1 MATKTQT
8 ISQQLS
14 DHEERL
20 RALETHV
27 DSAPLT
33 PTPPTKP
40 WWLSK
45 GVMGPLTSGIA
56 TVALCVG
63 YIAGWPANAMAILA
77 SIAGGGSVTG
87 IIGRLTAKVG
97 VR

>member
-1 MATKTQT
+1 MPRCR
-8 ISQQLS
+8 ISIGRDLS
-14 DHEERL
+14 REGVPE
-20 RALETHV
+20 
-27 DSAPLT
+27 AP
-33 PTPPTKP
+33 
-40 WWLSK
+40 
-45 GVMGPLTSGIA
+45 VIGPLTSGIA

>member
-1 MATKTQT
+1 MSTSKTTSNMT
-8 ISQQLS
+8 IPQQLS
-14 DHEERL
+14 DHEARL
-20 RALETHV
+20 KALE
-27 DSAPLT
+27 SAPLT
-33 PTPPTKP
+33 PTAPTKP

>member
-1 MATKTQT
+1 MSSTQTQT
-8 ISQQLS
+8 IPQRLS

-20 RALETHV
+20 KALEA
-27 DSAPLT
+27 DGLT

>member
-1 MATKTQT
+1 MTKNTMGDMT
-8 ISQQLS
+8 IPDRLS
-14 DHEERL
+14 NHEERL
-20 RALETHV
+20 RALE
-27 DSAPLT
+27 AA
-33 PTPPTKP
+33 PTPVTLPTKP